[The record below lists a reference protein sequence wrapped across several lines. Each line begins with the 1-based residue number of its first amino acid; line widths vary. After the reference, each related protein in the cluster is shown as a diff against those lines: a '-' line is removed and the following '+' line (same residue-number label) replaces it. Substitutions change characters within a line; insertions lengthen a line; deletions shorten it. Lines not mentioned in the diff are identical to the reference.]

1 VDENRTYR
9 IFVDESQLDK
19 FDDPEGKEFVEI
31 LIDEESREQFQA
43 KVAVSRSPG
52 EGYDSLLLQGR
63 GGFIEGDWFVRVLER
78 VEDEEEGVTV
88 FESMKLGDRR
98 GYMLRSMMAE
108 SQDRIKKTKE
118 IMTTELDKRLEKKR
132 KVVEDLL
139 NKGKNPK

>member
-1 VDENRTYR
+1 MDENRTYR

-19 FDDPEGKEFVEI
+19 FEDPEGKEFVEI

-43 KVAVSRSPG
+43 KVAVSRTSA

-78 VEDEEEGVTV
+78 LEEEEEGVTV

-108 SQDRIKKTKE
+108 SQDRNKTTKE
-118 IMTTELDKRLEKKR
+118 IMTTELDKRLEKRR